1 MDQYEV
7 LGSVAVGQFGKVS
20 KIRRRADQ
28 RVMVWKEVQY
38 SKMSEKEKQQ
48 LVDEVNILRDL
59 RHPNIVR
66 YYDRVIDK
74 ENSRIYIVMEFCD
87 GGDLAAV
94 IQRLR
99 KEG

>member
-1 MDQYEV
+1 M